1 MWIHN
6 GHGSLTN
13 GLLGVREVSQGEYE
27 GAWIGAADLPPDL
40 GLSLVFMNTCDS
52 TDQTFDWV
60 KNLQGIPVGWLSD
73 TPRQVSP
80 HAVYDIGVRL
90 NARNYVGWDCEV
102 QRTVSPHVPKMLMEE
117 LDTQP
122 DGELRTVENAV
133 LAVREKMRQSGGTQE
148 FFSEKLRP
156 AIKDNSLILDLNKKY
171 R

>member
-1 MWIHN
+1 M
-6 GHGSLTN
+6 
-13 GLLGVREVSQGEYE
+13 
-27 GAWIGAADLPPDL
+27 
-40 GLSLVFMNTCDS
+40 LS
-52 TDQTFDWV
+52 
-60 KNLQGIPVGWLSD
+60 KNMLSY
-73 TPRQVSP
+73 
-80 HAVYDIGVRL
+80 AVDIGMKL
-90 NARNYVGWDCEV
+90 NAKNYVGWDCEV
-102 QRTVSPHVPKMLMEE
+102 VREFSVGIPKMLMEE